1 MRSETE
7 NSELKQKTYFRDAH
21 QLEMGPFP
29 FQYALT
35 VPNLYHYMHM

>member
-7 NSELKQKTYFRDAH
+7 NSELKQKTFLSDAH

-29 FQYALT
+29 LNM
-35 VPNLYHYMHM
+35 P